1 MRSMYVKDGPM
12 FKIQFVIWDW
22 ISFVDKDGKHCL
34 ERNSIQDLIDILVN
48 SGRTLQNDMGYA
60 NHLQGGSWD

>member
-1 MRSMYVKDGPM
+1 MRSMYV
-12 FKIQFVIWDW
+12 
-22 ISFVDKDGKHCL
+22 KDGKHCL